1 MQKIQAIIF
10 DMDGLM
16 VDTEPLA
23 RRSWEMVLNE
33 FGQHLDEL
41 AFHQMIGLRRLD
53 GARLVLKKLDLDLS
67 PDELLERKEIYLAKI
82 LAGGIPIM
90 PGLERL
96 VEELKQRDIPWAV
109 ATSSPISYADLIIR
123 DLGLAMDCQAI
134 ASGDEVQHGKP
145 APDVYL
151 LASERLAVSP
161 ESCLALEDSIPGVKA
176 ALAAGMLTV
185 AVPNDHTDADAFS
198 LADYIFPS
206 LNEVADGIDR
216 LLSRHPM

>member
-67 PDELLERKEIYLAKI
+67 PDELLERKEKYLAKI

-161 ESCLALEDSIPGVKA
+161 ENCLALEDSIPGVKA

-198 LADYIFPS
+198 LADYVFPS

-216 LLSRHPM
+216 LLSRRPM

>member
-23 RRSWEMVLNE
+23 RHSWEMVLTE
-33 FGQHLDEL
+33 FGQHLDEPT
-41 AFHQMIGLRRLD
+41 FHQMIGLRRLD
-53 GARLVLKKLDLDLS
+53 GARLVLENLDLDLS
-67 PDELLERKEIYLAKI
+67 PDELLERKERYLAKI

-96 VEELKQRDIPWAV
+96 VEELKQREMPWAV
-109 ATSSPISYADLIIR
+109 ATSSPINYAELILR
-123 DLGLAMDCQAI
+123 NLGLEADCQAI

-145 APDVYL
+145 SPDVYL

-198 LADYIFPS
+198 FADYVFPS

-216 LLSRHPM
+216 LLSRRPM